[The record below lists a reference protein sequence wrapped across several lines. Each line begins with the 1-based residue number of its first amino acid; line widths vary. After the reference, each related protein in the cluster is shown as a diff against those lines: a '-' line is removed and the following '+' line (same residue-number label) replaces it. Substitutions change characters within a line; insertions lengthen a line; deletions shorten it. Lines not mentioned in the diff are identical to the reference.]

1 MSKSFRSKRG
11 ISSIIATLILI
22 LLTIVLIGIV
32 WVVINNLV
40 SNSTKQIPSG
50 EECLS
55 SGFQTVSFVC
65 TQSGSDCNVTV
76 KRISGSDAIGGMRLV
91 FTNDNQDSNTSDSA
105 GDILTFASK
114 VIQVT
119 NIGVANVTQVGSAAY
134 FLDSSGAIT
143 PCSVLS
149 EAVGSVNSVTGLT
162 GTSGGGSSNGTSGGG
177 SSGSNN
183 TLCVPEGTTLASLC
197 GNYQCGDLDNG
208 TCGMVT
214 CGSCNSQQ
222 YCDFSSHTCKDYG
235 ASCTPATNPD
245 FSALCGNYQC
255 GEVNNGTCPY
265 VTCGTCGSG
274 QYCNLVT
281 NTCDNVSTC
290 VQAPLDFCQAHSYQC
305 GQFSNG
311 TCGGSILCGSGTQS
325 DGCNFP
331 AVCNVTNYQCQSPI
345 DLNSGKITSVW
356 FMFCGRAPAA
366 ARAAMYVPLV
376 LAAHRATTREPTTR
390 SDGQCRCRLHF
401 QELIVR
407 DGHAVQQIDLGLRR
421 LPSHQ
426 VAAAD
431 DDGQGQQA
439 RGHPRAGRHR
449 PVQIVQL
456 GVGPSETHPLC
467 GGLQGGSAWDS
478 QGKRDAPVGTIR
490 RPSRRRHASRQCG
503 EPSPV
508 ARPKCRARR
517 RPTVRRDRVGLHRKG
532 RPRVGDLE
540 LDGVGSGDRS
550 GQQRAAARH
559 RGQRVLHQVLHRPT
573 QQRPIGRDDQRR
585 GDVESRFDGLVLA
598 LRRQRLGNF
607 VDEFA

>member
-356 FMFCGRAPAA
+356 PSGAVRFLQGDN
-366 ARAAMYVPLV
+366 L
-376 LAAHRATTREPTTR
+376 PTTQ
-390 SDGQCRCRLHF
+390 DGDDLLGDLSSYIWF
-401 QELIVR
+401 PGESN
-407 DGHAVQQIDLGLRR
+407 QIGCT
-421 LPSHQ
+421 
-426 VAAAD
+426 
-431 DDGQGQQA
+431 
-439 RGHPRAGRHR
+439 
-449 PVQIVQL
+449 QIAYVEKPQS
-456 GVGPSETHPLC
+456 G
-467 GGLQGGSAWDS
+467 DS
-478 QGKRDAPVGTIR
+478 FVSLSLPVGDSVNIALGDNYDIWNTQNGCLN
-490 RPSRRRHASRQCG
+490 A
-503 EPSPV
+503 
-508 ARPKCRARR
+508 A
-517 RPTVRRDRVGLHRKG
+517 GLNPG
-532 RPRVGDLE
+532 
-540 LDGVGSGDRS
+540 
-550 GQQRAAARH
+550 
-559 RGQRVLHQVLHRPT
+559 
-573 QQRPIGRDDQRR
+573 
-585 GDVESRFDGLVLA
+585 
-598 LRRQRLGNF
+598 
-607 VDEFA
+607 